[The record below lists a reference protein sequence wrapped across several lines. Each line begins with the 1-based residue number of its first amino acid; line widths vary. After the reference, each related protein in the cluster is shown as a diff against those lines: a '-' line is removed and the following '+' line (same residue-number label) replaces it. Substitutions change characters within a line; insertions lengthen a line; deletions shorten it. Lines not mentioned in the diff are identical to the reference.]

1 MSNLTLNEH
10 SCHTPPP
17 LLDRVADDELTML
30 TLTELNFVNDRLQET
45 RIQHQQS
52 QDIIQQSV
60 LVSIHDFVVHVGGGE
75 CSHVQRHCLSHCPKH
90 SQECTTCSIRMCV

>member
-60 LVSIHDFVVHVGGGE
+60 LVSIHDFVVHVRGGG
-75 CSHVQRHCLSHCPKH
+75 SAAMFRDIVSLTALNIAKNAQHV
-90 SQECTTCSIRMCV
+90 V